1 MNTLENAG
9 SKLVGYIQNKGFR
22 TAYRCNEAGHLDE
35 TYLID
40 ARYDTNN
47 LKIPS
52 VCVYDV
58 SDVGLKSFVK
68 KIIYSP
74 AYKDYVKNFRKIRSI
89 LENKNLFV
97 TESGHSTLKKGMI
110 SLQLLDRVL
119 DRINEYLEAFEREYN
134 EFELC
139 ERSTVDLF
147 TKKNESGLKRLA
159 FRGDSNNSDYDK
171 ESEEETIDTI
181 TIKVKKRKA
190 INESEK
196 YYSQDEL
203 FIARKRQRTIS
214 KNILEFN
221 LRQNIELFELKE
233 AFNPKGDRFLALDTD
248 LSLLIA
254 HRFLL
259 MHTTYSYVSISI

>member
-1 MNTLENAG
+1 
-9 SKLVGYIQNKGFR
+9 
-22 TAYRCNEAGHLDE
+22 
-35 TYLID
+35 
-40 ARYDTNN
+40 
-47 LKIPS
+47 
-52 VCVYDV
+52 
-58 SDVGLKSFVK
+58 
-68 KIIYSP
+68 
-74 AYKDYVKNFRKIRSI
+74 
-89 LENKNLFV
+89 
-97 TESGHSTLKKGMI
+97 MI

-233 AFNPKGDRFLALDTD
+233 AFNPKDFC
-248 LSLLIA
+248 
-254 HRFLL
+254 
-259 MHTTYSYVSISI
+259 